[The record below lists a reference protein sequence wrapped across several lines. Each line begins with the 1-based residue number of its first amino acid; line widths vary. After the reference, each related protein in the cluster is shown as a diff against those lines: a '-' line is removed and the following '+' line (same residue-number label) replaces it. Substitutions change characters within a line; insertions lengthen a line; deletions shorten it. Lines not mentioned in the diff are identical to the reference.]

1 MKENDTKKKLRKD
14 SLESEENEI
23 MLYEVLSD
31 QEDILYVGAGPLKSM
46 LSEHL
51 DEGVFPMPDGTY
63 YRTYRMYTGC
73 DMEKRRRSL
82 IEDHEEITGRKPK
95 YNHD

>member
-1 MKENDTKKKLRKD
+1 MKENDTRKLLKKD
-14 SLESEENEI
+14 FLEAEVNEI
-23 MLYEVLSD
+23 SLYEVLSD
-31 QEDILYVGAGPLKSM
+31 QDDILYVGAGPLKSM
-46 LSEHL
+46 LSKHL
-51 DEGVFPMPDGTY
+51 DEGVFPMPDASY
-63 YRTYRMYTGC
+63 YRIYRTFPGC

>member
-1 MKENDTKKKLRKD
+1 MKENDVKKLLRKD
-14 SLESEENEI
+14 SLDAEVNEI
-23 MLYEVLSD
+23 MLYEVLSAQD
-31 QEDILYVGAGPLKSM
+31 DILYVGAGPLKSM

-51 DEGVFPMPDGTY
+51 DEGVFPMPDASY
-63 YRTYRMYTGC
+63 YRIYRTLPGC